1 TAEEEARASQ
11 LADEIQRLEVLSR
24 TTDDLTRLI
33 VAIDHRRAELLAL
46 SRRRLLAAG
55 LDPVMSFAGLFANV
69 TVQS

>member
-1 TAEEEARASQ
+1 M
-11 LADEIQRLEVLSR
+11 LSR